1 MRMTTGVGC
10 PGDGRSKPEK
20 GRKGEKTM
28 PIQPHGGTLVDRFEP
43 DLSDREVAE
52 RIAGLEVLDLGPVE
66 ASDLELIAHGGF
78 SPLTGYMGRR
88 DYESVLETMRLESGL
103 PWSIPV
109 TLSVTAETG
118 RRLREGTRAALRL
131 GDAILGEMTVTELFS
146 WDRQK
151 EASMVYGTTDE
162 AHPGVSRVLGLG
174 DVLVAGPVTLYRPI
188 PHRDFRELRLPPRL
202 TREYFRK
209 KGWKRV
215 AGFQTR
221 NPIHRAHEYL
231 QKCALEVVDGL
242 LIHPLVGETKKDD
255 VPADVRM
262 DCYRVLLD
270 GYYPKDRVLLSVFP
284 AAMRYAGPREAIFH
298 ALVRKNYG
306 CTHFIVGRDH
316 AGVGNYYGSFDAHF
330 IFDEF
335 EDGELGITPL
345 FFDNSFYCR
354 QCQGMASY
362 KTCPH
367 DAAHHVSLSGTKLR
381 SMLAA
386 GELPP
391 PELTRPEVAQ
401 VLMKAYREG

>member
-1 MRMTTGVGC
+1 
-10 PGDGRSKPEK
+10 
-20 GRKGEKTM
+20 M
-28 PIQPHGGTLVDRFEP
+28 PIPPHGGNLVDRFEEG
-43 DLSDREVAE
+43 LSDAE
-52 RIAGLEVLDLGPVE
+52 AARRLEGLPVLPLDPVE
-66 ASDLELIAHGGF
+66 LSDLELIANGGF
-78 SPLTGYMGRR
+78 SPLTGFMGRR
-88 DYESVLETMRLESGL
+88 DYESVVETMRLESGL
-103 PWSIPV
+103 PWSLPV
-109 TLSVTAETG
+109 VLSVDGPKAAE
-118 RRLREGTRAALRL
+118 LEGGGRAALAASDGRP
-131 GDAILGEMTVTELFS
+131 LGEMEIREIFP

-151 EASMVYGTTDE
+151 EALQVYGTADE
-162 AHPGVSRVLGLG
+162 AHPGVARLAGMGEL
-174 DVLVAGPVTLYRPI
+174 LVGGPVKLFRPV
-188 PHRDFRELRLPPRL
+188 PHEDFLPQRL
-202 TREYFRK
+202 TPRQTRDYFRK

-231 QKCALEVVDGL
+231 QKCALEVTDGL
-242 LIHPLVGETKKDD
+242 LIHPLMGETKKDD
-255 VPADVRM
+255 VPGDVRM
-262 DCYRVLLD
+262 ECYRVLLE
-270 GYYPKDRVLLSVFP
+270 GYYPKDRFLLSIFP

-298 ALVRKNYG
+298 SIVRKNYG

-354 QCQGMASY
+354 RCQGMASY

-367 DAAHHVSLSGTKLR
+367 EAAEHVSLSGTKLR
-381 SMLAA
+381 AMLAG
-386 GELPP
+386 GEMPP